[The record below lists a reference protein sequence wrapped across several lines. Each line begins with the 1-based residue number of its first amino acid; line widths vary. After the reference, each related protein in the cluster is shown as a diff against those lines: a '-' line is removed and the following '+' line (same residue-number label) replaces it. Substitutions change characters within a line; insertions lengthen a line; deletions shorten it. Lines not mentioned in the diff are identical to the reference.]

1 LEEKGKDEIY
11 YEIEESLTEA
21 NEKLSEV
28 VDLLIG
34 TDVRLQEVGLR
45 EHSVAIDEN
54 RRMIENLQDRI
65 EFWKEEV

>member
-1 LEEKGKDEIY
+1 LKEKRKDEIY

-28 VDLLIG
+28 VDFLIG

-45 EHSVAIDEN
+45 EHSVAINEN